1 VVAAATGA
9 MLDQVTVPATPA
21 RYRQL
26 LALANRQH
34 GRRVWAIEGTGGYGA
49 GLTRSLH
56 GQAEQVVE
64 ADRPDRRIRGQRGK
78 SDSEDGAG
86 EDVRRGH
93 QDGLTRSPTDH

>member
-1 VVAAATGA
+1 VGF
-9 MLDQVTVPATPA
+9 
-21 RYRQL
+21 
-26 LALANRQH
+26 
-34 GRRVWAIEGTGGYGA
+34 EGTGSYGA
-49 GLTRSLH
+49 GLTRYLLDQH
-56 GQAEQVVE
+56 VAVVE